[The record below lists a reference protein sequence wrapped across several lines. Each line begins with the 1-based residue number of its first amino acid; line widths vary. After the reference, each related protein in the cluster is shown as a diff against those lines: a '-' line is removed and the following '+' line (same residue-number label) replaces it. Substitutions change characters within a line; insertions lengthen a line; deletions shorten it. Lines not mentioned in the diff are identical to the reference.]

1 MKRTV
6 KQVYC
11 STMPGDRMTPITL
24 YEDYVGASM
33 GCLLESRGDGRGR
46 FSFIGKEPEAV
57 IRAEAK
63 SMMIRDKDGVRYL
76 QTEAWMNLL
85 RSYMQ
90 RIDLINDTE
99 IPFLGGAVGT
109 FAYDMV
115 RQMEDIPESNPDEL
129 RVPDLHLMFF
139 SELLVYDHRYQTVN
153 IVILDEPNQEAKAKA
168 RMASIREELENH
180 THRKGQEP
188 FVRCQS
194 RVIRSTP
201 EALYIE
207 NVKKAKKY
215 IREGDI
221 FQTVLSRRWVM
232 ETNEAP
238 FKLYRKLRMLNPS
251 PYLFYLSFGDYQVLG
266 SSPEMLVKLSGK
278 RINTVPIA
286 GTRPRGENE
295 AIDLLHEKELMEDQK
310 ELSEHVMLV
319 DLARN
324 DMGRVADVNSISI
337 PKKME
342 VERYSHVMHIVS
354 EVAGRKKKGEDAFS
368 VLQSF
373 LPAGTL
379 SGAPKV
385 RAMEI
390 IEELEDVKRGI
401 YGGAV
406 GYIGYDGNMD
416 LCIAIRMMVHKHDK
430 LYLQAGAGIVA
441 DSDPLKE
448 AKECESKVK
457 ALMKILEGG
466 TDDFID

>member
-1 MKRTV
+1 MKRTI

-11 STMPGDRMTPITL
+11 TTMPGDRMTPITL
-24 YEDYVGASM
+24 YEDYVGDEM
-33 GCLLESRGDGRGR
+33 GCLLESRGDSRGR
-46 FSFIGKEPEAV
+46 FSFIGKNPEAV

-63 SMMIRDKDGVRYL
+63 GMMIRDEEGVRYL
-76 QTEAWMNLL
+76 QTEAWMHLL
-85 RSYMQ
+85 RNYMQ
-90 RIDLINDTE
+90 RYDLINDTE

-115 RQMEDIPESNPDEL
+115 RQMEDIPENNPDEL
-129 RVPDLHLMFF
+129 MVPDLHLMFF
-139 SELLVYDHRYQTVN
+139 SELLVYDHRFQTLN
-153 IVILDEPNQEAKAKA
+153 IVVLDAPNQGAKAKA
-168 RMASIREELENH
+168 RMAAIRDELENH

-188 FVRCQS
+188 FCQCQS
-194 RVIRSTP
+194 RVIRATP
-201 EALYIE
+201 EDLYME
-207 NVKKAKKY
+207 NVRKAKAY
-215 IREGDI
+215 IKEGDI
-221 FQTVLSRRWVM
+221 FQTVISRRWVM
-232 ETNEAP
+232 ETNESP

-251 PYLFYLSFGDYQVLG
+251 PYLFYLSFKDYQVLG

-278 RINTVPIA
+278 KIDTVPIA
-286 GTRPRGENE
+286 GTRPRGQTE
-295 AIDLLHEKELMEDQK
+295 ALDLLYEKELLEDKK
-310 ELSEHVMLV
+310 ELSEHVMLL

-324 DMGRVADVNSISI
+324 DMGRVADFDSITI
-337 PKKME
+337 PKRMK
-342 VERYSHVMHIVS
+342 VERFSHVMHIVS
-354 EVAGRKKKGEDAFS
+354 EVSGRKKKGLDAFS

-390 IEELEDVKRGI
+390 IEELEEVRRGI

-416 LCIAIRMMVHKHDK
+416 LCIAIRMMVHKHNK

-466 TDDFID
+466 FNDFID

>member
-1 MKRTV
+1 MK
-6 KQVYC
+6 KQVKKVYR
-11 STMPGDRMTPITL
+11 SSMPGDRLTPISL
-24 YEDYVGASM
+24 YEDYVGGAM
-33 GCLLESRGDGRGR
+33 GCLLESRGDSRGR
-46 FSFIGKEPEAV
+46 FSFIGKNPEAV

-63 SMMIRDKDGVRYL
+63 GLMIRDKEGVRYL
-76 QTEAWMNLL
+76 ETEAWMHTL
-85 RSYMQ
+85 RQYMQ

-99 IPFLGGAVGT
+99 IPFIGGAVGT
-109 FAYDMV
+109 FAYDMI
-115 RQMEDIPESNPDEL
+115 RQMEDIPETNPDEL
-129 RVPDLHLMFF
+129 MVPDLHLMFF
-139 SELLVYDHRYQTVN
+139 SELLVYDHRYQTLN
-153 IVILDEPNQEAKAKA
+153 IVILDDPGRDFQVMA
-168 RMASIREELENH
+168 RMAEIRDELENH
-180 THRKGQEP
+180 RQTKGQEP
-188 FVRCQS
+188 FRQCES

-201 EALYIE
+201 EDLYME
-207 NVKKAKKY
+207 NVEKAKAY

-232 ETNEAP
+232 QTNEAP

-251 PYLFYLSFGDYQVLG
+251 PYLFYLSFYDYQVLG
-266 SSPEMLVKLSGK
+266 SSPEMLVKLTGK

-286 GTRPRGENE
+286 GTRPRGEDE
-295 AIDLLHEKELMEDQK
+295 ATDLLYAKELLEDRK

-324 DMGRVADVNSISI
+324 DMGRVADFDSITI
-337 PKKME
+337 PKMME
-342 VERYSHVMHIVS
+342 VERFSHVMHIVS
-354 EVAGRKKKGEDAFS
+354 EVSGRKKKGEDAFS
-368 VLQSF
+368 ILQSF

-390 IEELEDVKRGI
+390 IEELETVRRGI

-406 GYIGYDGNMD
+406 GYIGYEGNMD
-416 LCIAIRMMVHKHDK
+416 LCIAIRMMVHKHEK

-466 TDDFID
+466 THDSID